1 MDSADNIIIE
11 EHYMSSVIFT
21 IKPTNRGADFPP
33 LEGYGTRSS
42 THALSKSPS
51 YNQEPDIVE
60 ISSTAREKLAQENEN
75 KTKGSSK
82 SSNGTEKPIVD
93 QKLSQEEQKEVGKL
107 KKIDREVRNHELA
120 HKAAAG
126 GYARGGASFKY
137 VTGADGKRYAVGGH
151 VNIDTSPIPNDP
163 EATIRKAQV
172 VQSAA
177 LAPANPSPQDRSVAA
192 SAVKMGREAR
202 TELRQEQKE
211 DSDETTQVSYEENIT
226 DVNSLLQDLIQS
238 YENPFHSIGSILD
251 IQA

>member
-1 MDSADNIIIE
+1 MDSADNIKIE

-21 IKPTNRGADFPP
+21 IKPTNRGTDFPP

-42 THALSKSPS
+42 THTLSKSPS
-51 YNQEPDIVE
+51 HNQEPDIVE

-75 KTKGSSK
+75 KTKE

-93 QKLSQEEQKEVGKL
+93 QKLSQEEQKELGKL

-172 VQSAA
+172 VRSAA
-177 LAPANPSPQDRSVAA
+177 LAPADPSPQDRSVAA
-192 SAVKMGREAR
+192 SAVKMEREALM
-202 TELRQEQKE
+202 ELREEQKE
-211 DSDETTQVSYEENIT
+211 DSDESTQVSYEENTT

>member
-1 MDSADNIIIE
+1 
-11 EHYMSSVIFT
+11 MSSVIFT
-21 IKPTNRGADFPP
+21 TEPTNRGTDFPP

-51 YNQEPDIVE
+51 HNQEPDIVE

-93 QKLSQEEQKEVGKL
+93 QKLSQEEQKELGKL

-126 GYARGGASFKY
+126 GYVRGGASFNY
-137 VTGADGKRYAVGGH
+137 VMGPDGKRYAVGGH
-151 VNIDTSPIPNDP
+151 VNIDTSPIPNNP

-172 VQSAA
+172 VRSAA
-177 LAPANPSPQDRSVAA
+177 LAPADPSPQDRSVAA
-192 SAVKMGREAR
+192 SAVKMEREAR
-202 TELRQEQKE
+202 MELREEQKE
-211 DSDETTQVSYEENIT
+211 DSDDATQVSYEENTT
-226 DVNSLLQDLIQS
+226 DVNSLLQNLIQS
-238 YENPFHSIGSILD
+238 YENPFHFIGSVLD